1 MDRLHLKC
9 ALMDLMEHDLV
20 ILESQADVAAV
31 VAAAQKLGYE
41 ASIDPRSSEKAN
53 GTSWVVTT
61 KPRRETS
68 AVSRQAPFLT
78 PAQVSVEV
86 GGR

>member
-1 MDRLHLKC
+1 MDRLYLKC

-41 ASIDPRSSEKAN
+41 ASTYPRSSEKAN
-53 GTSWVVTT
+53 DTSWVVTT
-61 KPRRETS
+61 RPRRETS
-68 AVSRQAPFLT
+68 VVSRQAPSSQ
-78 PAQVSVEV
+78 PSQVSVEV

>member
-1 MDRLHLKC
+1 MDRLYLKC

-41 ASIDPRSSEKAN
+41 ASIDLRSSEKTN
-53 GTSWVVTT
+53 DISWVVTT
-61 KPRRETS
+61 KPHRETS
-68 AVSRQAPFLT
+68 VVSRQVPSST
-78 PAQVSVEV
+78 PSQVSVEV